1 MLDKNTLATLNVL
14 NKICVDET
22 YKVVDYDNLINKLP
36 RRIKVSNY
44 SLNQNLEYLKTGGY
58 IDVKYSENNTY
69 CLSVLPKG
77 RIVLEDGTRE
87 KKSLSR
93 YNKLLLLTTFTSGI
107 MAFLG
112 AFLATMIFG

>member
-1 MLDKNTLATLNVL
+1 MTLKCIAG
-14 NKICVDET
+14 IET
-22 YKVVDYDNLINKLP
+22 PD
-36 RRIKVSNY
+36 
-44 SLNQNLEYLKTGGY
+44 
-58 IDVKYSENNTY
+58 
-69 CLSVLPKG
+69 KG